1 MFAVPLLLNQKSSF
15 PGEVPVAAIVFCQ
28 VCEFEQSMKVLVQP
42 QSEPEEEHGQ
52 EESKGEAADL
62 PLP

>member
-1 MFAVPLLLNQKSSF
+1 
-15 PGEVPVAAIVFCQ
+15 
-28 VCEFEQSMKVLVQP
+28 MKVLVQP